1 MRISDFD
8 YDLPKDLIAQHPLD
22 KREAS
27 RMMIIDRA
35 RGRIEHSRF
44 KEIAGFM
51 GAEDILVLNNTR
63 VLPARA
69 WGKKDGKDIE
79 FLFIREKAPG
89 AWEVLCRPAKKAGP
103 GDRIVFAPGFEARVE
118 EEGAEGLRTLRF
130 GTADV
135 LAGLRRIG
143 FAPLPP
149 YIKRRKDQTGLRTRD
164 LDRYQTV
171 FARNDGAIA
180 APTAGLHFTPDIL
193 DEVRRQ
199 GALVR
204 EVTLEVGVATFQPV
218 RVDRIEE
225 HRMLEERYEVP
236 PETARD
242 INAARAGGRRVTA
255 VGTTVVRTLESAW
268 SDGAVRPGPGATS
281 LFIHPGYEYRVVD
294 RLLTN
299 FHLPK
304 STLLMLVSAL
314 AGPDLVRQAY
324 REAVRERYRFF
335 SYGDCMLIL

>member
-22 KREAS
+22 RREDS

-35 RGRIEHSRF
+35 RGLIEHARF

-51 GAEDILVLNNTR
+51 GPEDILVLNNTR

-89 AWEVLCRPAKKAGP
+89 TWDVLCRPAKKAGS
-103 GDRIVFAPGFEARVE
+103 GDRIVFAPGFEAWVE
-118 EEGAEGLRTLRF
+118 EEGTEGLRTLRF

-135 LAGLRRIG
+135 LAGLRTIG

-149 YIKRRKDQTGLRTRD
+149 YIKRRKDQTDLRTRD

-171 FARNDGAIA
+171 FARNEGAIA

-193 DEVRRQ
+193 EGIRRR

-225 HRMLEERYEVP
+225 HRMLEERYDVP
-236 PETARD
+236 PEAARD
-242 INAARAGGRRVTA
+242 IDAARAGGRRVTA
-255 VGTTVVRTLESAW
+255 VGTTVVRTLESAGA
-268 SDGAVRPGPGATS
+268 DGEVRPGPGATS
-281 LFIHPGYEYRVVD
+281 LFIHPGYE
-294 RLLTN
+294 
-299 FHLPK
+299 
-304 STLLMLVSAL
+304 
-314 AGPDLVRQAY
+314 
-324 REAVRERYRFF
+324 
-335 SYGDCMLIL
+335 